1 MGMYNHECFSKDCD
15 SCKYSLTH
23 TFCDDA
29 KCPVCPNFDASG
41 ESGRG
46 ICSCCKDA
54 DTSLKHCP
62 YYEGTLARC
71 KYSEEAS
78 DTDACPYYKENKDD

>member
-1 MGMYNHECFSKDCD
+1 MVIHNHQRFSKDCD

-29 KCPVCPNFDASG
+29 KCPACPNFDASG
-41 ESGRG
+41 ESGHG

-54 DTSLKHCP
+54 DKKLEHCL
-62 YYEGTLARC
+62 YWRDL
-71 KYSEEAS
+71 
-78 DTDACPYYKENKDD
+78 DDA

>member
-1 MGMYNHECFSKDCD
+1 MAIHNHECFSKDCD

-29 KCPVCPNFDASG
+29 KCPACPNFDASG
-41 ESGRG
+41 ESGCG

-54 DTSLKHCP
+54 DTTLKHCP
-62 YYEGTLARC
+62 YYRGI
-71 KYSEEAS
+71 
-78 DTDACPYYKENKDD
+78 KDD